1 MSLGVSFYLNREGKI
16 RKTVVNCFKIK
27 GFVDGSSKRIQEC
40 GGAVVVEERISL
52 DVWEVDGWF
61 RDLT

>member
-1 MSLGVSFYLNREGKI
+1 MVHR
-16 RKTVVNCFKIK
+16 K
-27 GFVDGSSKRIQEC
+27 GFQEC

>member
-27 GFVDGSSKRIQEC
+27 GFVDGSSKGISRMWGCC
-40 GGAVVVEERISL
+40 GSRGE
-52 DVWEVDGWF
+52 D
-61 RDLT
+61 